1 MCLLA
6 LAGELCPLIL
16 PSDRKVND
24 LVVNFTEKKPATP
37 LSIDLKKEGMSTST

>member
-16 PSDRKVND
+16 PSNRKVND

-37 LSIDLKKEGMSTST
+37 LSIDLKKEGMSASI